1 MKQETLV
8 SMIAMT
14 YRMMTM
20 MIMDIAIIIITMF
33 FMSR

>member
-14 YRMMTM
+14 NRMMTM